1 MPVARGI
8 LIKKENFNIRFA
20 KLSIF
25 YNSFNRSILM
35 KKIIL
40 TTLIMFAILWTSNA
54 QNGGGC
60 QKAISIS
67 PGIYVSDS
75 MIVGAATFDSI
86 YPNPNRAIWYKFT
99 PSQDGLMNI
108 SSCGGGSDTRLFIYS
123 GSCNALDLFGYNDDY
138 CAKNASGEETASDI
152 SKFVKAGKTYYFEW
166 DSAWDSIRFGFSLS
180 FSSTHVPTSM
190 QACQSAKVINAGTT
204 MVDSIIGFATHG
216 DAGHSNWYK
225 FTPTKNG
232 KLSIS
237 ACGIDADTRLWVY
250 KGACNALVSVAES
263 DDECDG
269 ATIRE
274 IAVAISDLSVIANT
288 AYYLEWD
295 DSWENVPFE
304 FNLTFDAASGLN
316 DEGLSKN
323 ITLAPNPANDFLE
336 VHFNLEKMGNLDLT
350 IINTIG
356 QAVLSKKTASIL
368 RGVEKLDVSALNS
381 GIYILQISDGTKRTN
396 KKVLINR

>member
-1 MPVARGI
+1 
-8 LIKKENFNIRFA
+8 
-20 KLSIF
+20 
-25 YNSFNRSILM
+25 M

-40 TTLIMFAILWTSNA
+40 TTLIIASILATSHA

-60 QKAISIS
+60 QKAISLT
-67 PGIYVSDS
+67 PGTYLSDS
-75 MIVGAATFDSI
+75 MVVGAATFDSI

-123 GSCNALDLFGYNDDY
+123 GSCNSLDLFGYNDDY

-180 FSSTHVPTSM
+180 FSSNYVPTSM
-190 QACQSAKVINAGTT
+190 QACSSAKAINAGRTV
-204 MVDSIIGFATHG
+204 VDSIIGFATHG

-225 FTPTKNG
+225 YTPTKNG

-250 KGACNALVSVAES
+250 KGTCNSLVSVAES

-269 ATIRE
+269 ATLRE
-274 IAVAISDLSVIANT
+274 IAVAISGLAVTANT
-288 AYYLEWD
+288 TYYLEWD

-316 DEGLSKN
+316 NEELSKS
-323 ITLAPNPANDFLE
+323 ITLAPNPASDFLE
-336 VHFNLEKMGNLDLT
+336 VHFNLDKTADIELN
-350 IINTIG
+350 IFNTMG
-356 QAVLSKKTASIL
+356 QAILSKKAGSIL
-368 RGVEKLDVSALNS
+368 RGVEKLDVSGLNA
-381 GIYILQISDGTKRTN
+381 GIYIMQISDGTKQTN

>member
-1 MPVARGI
+1 
-8 LIKKENFNIRFA
+8 
-20 KLSIF
+20 
-25 YNSFNRSILM
+25 M

-40 TTLIMFAILWTSNA
+40 STLIIVSILATSNA

-60 QKAISIS
+60 QNAISIL
-67 PGIYVSDS
+67 PGTYLSDS
-75 MIVGAATFDSI
+75 MVVGSATFDSI

-99 PSQDGLMNI
+99 PTQDGLMNI
-108 SSCGGGSDTRLFIYS
+108 SSCGGGSDTRLFVYS
-123 GSCNALDLFGYNDDY
+123 GSCNALNLFGYNDDY

-180 FSSTHVPTSM
+180 FSSNYVPTSM
-190 QACQSAKVINAGTT
+190 QACTSAKIINTGRTV
-204 MVDSIIGFATHG
+204 VDSIIGFATHG

-225 FTPTKNG
+225 YTPANNG

-237 ACGIDADTRLWVY
+237 TCGIDADTRLWVY

-269 ATIRE
+269 ATLRE
-274 IAVAISDLSVIANT
+274 LAVAISGLAVTANT
-288 AYYLEWD
+288 PYYLEWD
-295 DSWENVPFE
+295 DSWENAPFE
-304 FNLTFDAASGLN
+304 FNLTFDAASSLN
-316 DEGLSKN
+316 DEGLSKS

-336 VHFNLEKMGNLDLT
+336 VHFNLEKTAVMDLT
-350 IINTIG
+350 IFNTMG
-356 QAVLSKKTASIL
+356 QPVLSKKTASIL

-381 GIYILQISDGTKRTN
+381 GIYIMQISDGIKRTN